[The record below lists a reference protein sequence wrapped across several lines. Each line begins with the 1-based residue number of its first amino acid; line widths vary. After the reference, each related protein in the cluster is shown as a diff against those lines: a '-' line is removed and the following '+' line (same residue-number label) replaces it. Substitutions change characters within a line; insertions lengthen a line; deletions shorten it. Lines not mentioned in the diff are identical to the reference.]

1 MLRNK
6 SIFLRA
12 VEKEDA
18 TRLMLWENNPK
29 HWKVTGTEIPFSLQG
44 ILDFI
49 EQAQHFRQHGQAR
62 FMICLNETK
71 ESIGCIDLYNADF
84 KHRRASIGILI
95 GQEDQKNKG
104 FALESLESIIEY
116 STQIVDLHN
125 LYCSIHA
132 DNKASIGLFE
142 KAGFEHVGTRKDW
155 YYEQHQ
161 WIDELLY
168 QKCLK
173 KD

>member
-1 MLRNK
+1 MLQNK

-29 HWKVTGTEIPFSLQG
+29 HWKVTGTEVPFSLQG
-44 ILDFI
+44 ILEFI
-49 EQAQHFRQHGQAR
+49 EQAQHFWQHGQIR
-62 FMICLNETK
+62 FMICLNDTK
-71 ESIGCIDLYNADF
+71 EAVGCIDLFNADF
-84 KHRRASIGILI
+84 KHRRAAIGILI
-95 GQEDQKNKG
+95 GDDANKNKG
-104 FALESLESIIEY
+104 FALESIELLIEY

-125 LYCSIHA
+125 LYCSIHS
-132 DNKASIGLFE
+132 DNPASIALFE
-142 KAGFEHVGTRKDW
+142 KAGFEFVGKRKDW

-168 QKCLK
+168 IKCLK